1 MLPLSLADWMARL
14 GGSYLLLGALFAL
27 PFAFRWV
34 NRLDPVAA
42 RGTLGFRL
50 LILPGS
56 VLLWPILLRRVL
68 RGVAAPP
75 IERSTHR
82 DGDP

>member
-1 MLPLSLADWMARL
+1 MLPLSLADWIARL
-14 GGSYLLLGALFAL
+14 GAWYLLLGLLFAL

-56 VLLWPILLRRVL
+56 ALLWPLLLRRVL
-68 RGVAAPP
+68 RGVTAPP

-82 DGDP
+82 DSTP

>member
-1 MLPLSLADWMARL
+1 MLPPSLATWMVRF
-14 GGSYLLLGALFAL
+14 GGAYLLLGTLFAL

-34 NRLDPVAA
+34 NRIDPVAA

-56 VLLWPILLRRVL
+56 ALLWPLLLRRVL
-68 RGVAAPP
+68 HGVTTAPVEHDAHP
-75 IERSTHR
+75 DGRS
-82 DGDP
+82 

>member
-1 MLPLSLADWMARL
+1 MLPPSLATWMVRF
-14 GGSYLLLGALFAL
+14 GGAYLLLGTLFAL

-34 NRLDPVAA
+34 NRIDPVAP

-56 VLLWPILLRRVL
+56 ALLWPLLLRRVV
-68 RGVAAPP
+68 RGMATAPVEHDAHP
-75 IERSTHR
+75 DGRS
-82 DGDP
+82 